1 MAKCST
7 RVQKSRCRSPHRRLR
22 SLSMSRGQHSASQP
36 PAGQPTRGSTS
47 VAKGWEPQPPVYLLH
62 EKTHGKAAA
71 GLESNQTHFM
81 RLMGL
86 IEQESEFSG
95 IACECHIS
103 DELLEILM
111 TASRHRFSEN
121 IRREGHNDSLIF
133 EENVD
138 MALGVSAEQVPQC
151 NCSAHTRLSQP
162 DLPENEREDLKVIVR
177 SAYLLTADAGCNYAC
192 ALLRI
197 LFMHM
202 GMPQFKAE
210 RSGHDFG
217 VSYTLLCEQ
226 KKYSF
231 RGYPD
236 FIVHKDDIGAG
247 RILVATGE
255 MNNPAVIYG
264 VGSLLSSISNR
275 PILCLTI
282 FKNKTAQLSVARLRP
297 VAHEDEAVVG
307 AVSLKYI
314 ESPSPMD
321 LKTTQGIKSLASR
334 FYHMLMT
341 E

>member
-1 MAKCST
+1 
-7 RVQKSRCRSPHRRLR
+7 
-22 SLSMSRGQHSASQP
+22 MSRGQLSASQP
-36 PAGQPTRGSTS
+36 PAGQPSRGATAA
-47 VAKGWEPQPPVYLLH
+47 AKGWEPQPPVYLLQ
-62 EKTHGKAAA
+62 EKAHGKAAA

-86 IEQESEFSG
+86 IEPESELSG
-95 IACECHIS
+95 IACESPIS

-111 TASRHRFSEN
+111 TASRHRFCEN
-121 IRREGHNDSLIF
+121 IRREGHNDGLIF
-133 EENVD
+133 DEHMDVVV
-138 MALGVSAEQVPQC
+138 GVPAEQIPQC
-151 NCSAHTRLSQP
+151 NCSAHTRLSLP

-197 LFMHM
+197 LCTHM
-202 GMPQFKAE
+202 VMPQFKAE
-210 RSGHDFG
+210 KSGHDFG

-255 MNNPAVIYG
+255 IQSTNNPAVQNSIYG
-264 VGSLLSSISNR
+264 VGSLLSSVTNR

-282 FKNKTAQLSVARLRP
+282 FKNKTAQLSVARLR
-297 VAHEDEAVVG
+297 HEDEAVVG
-307 AVSLKYI
+307 AVSLKYV

-321 LKTTQGIKSLASR
+321 LKTTQGIKNLAAR
-334 FYHMLMT
+334 VYRMLMT